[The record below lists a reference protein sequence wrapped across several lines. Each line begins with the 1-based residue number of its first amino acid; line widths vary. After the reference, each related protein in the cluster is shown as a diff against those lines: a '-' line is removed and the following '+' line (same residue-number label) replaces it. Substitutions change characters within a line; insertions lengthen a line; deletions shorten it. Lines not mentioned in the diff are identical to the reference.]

1 MQRVTRK
8 VFSAPAQPA
17 ELDPWDGVLV
27 VDKPSGMTS
36 HDVVA
41 MIRRQFKIPK
51 VGHGGTLDPQATGL
65 LLILLGRGTKLSDEL
80 MASDKVYEGEM
91 LLGVTTDSQDA
102 DGAVVSE
109 RDPSGVT
116 SEALSAALAKYTGD
130 MMQTP
135 PMVSAVKVNGVPLYK
150 MARKG
155 KVVEREPR
163 FVHVYEFRLISLEM
177 PRARFVVRCT
187 KGTYVRTLCADVGEA
202 LGCGAHLSALRRTRS
217 GMFSIEEALPLD
229 TLLGLT
235 VGGLVEKVISVRKLR
250 LRGLAPAPV
259 SRRGEG

>member
-1 MQRVTRK
+1 
-8 VFSAPAQPA
+8 
-17 ELDPWDGVLV
+17 
-27 VDKPSGMTS
+27 
-36 HDVVA
+36 
-41 MIRRQFKIPK
+41 
-51 VGHGGTLDPQATGL
+51 
-65 LLILLGRGTKLSDEL
+65 
-80 MASDKVYEGEM
+80 
-91 LLGVTTDSQDA
+91 
-102 DGAVVSE
+102 
-109 RDPSGVT
+109 
-116 SEALSAALAKYTGD
+116 
-130 MMQTP
+130 MQTP